1 MIKKFL
7 VLFTLLISTS
17 FLAQRTSLSPYSFF
31 GIGEEFSPVTVEQA
45 SMGGIGVAFSHY
57 KYLNFTNPAAIA
69 NLRYTTY
76 GFGGTHKELKL
87 KSATSTQSS
96 SLTTFNYVG
105 IGFPIGKKAGFGV
118 GIQPVS
124 SVGYELEN
132 TILDANGDITELSLF
147 EGNGGV
153 NRIYFNLGFLLFKDL
168 ALGAKASF
176 NFGNINN
183 TIIDQRVGLSLGTK
197 YEEITQVRGSAI
209 QLGAQYKK
217 AVKDDLTITAGAAVK
232 LSNEMRVNGDD
243 YLYSV
248 ILLGAA
254 QIPRDTLSTS
264 GISGTFQMPLKS
276 TLGIGIGKTDKW
288 YASVEYET
296 QDAYQT
302 AGFLSTTNTAFRYGN
317 SNRIGIGGFYI
328 PKINSISSYFDRITY
343 RFGIRMENTGLL
355 VDGSGTNSNFSE
367 IKDFGI
373 SFGLGI
379 PLKRLSTMNVGF
391 EYGKRGTTD
400 NNLIQEN
407 YFNMRLS
414 LSLTDVNW
422 FIKRRID

>member
-1 MIKKFL
+1 MIKKCL

-45 SMGGIGVAFSHY
+45 GMGGIGVAFSHY

-96 SLTTFNYVG
+96 ALTTFNYVG

-183 TIIDQRVGLSLGTK
+183 TIIDQRVGLSLGTLPNK
-197 YEEITQVRGSAI
+197 SKR
-209 QLGAQYKK
+209 
-217 AVKDDLTITAGAAVK
+217 AVA
-232 LSNEMRVNGDD
+232 
-243 YLYSV
+243 
-248 ILLGAA
+248 
-254 QIPRDTLSTS
+254 P
-264 GISGTFQMPLKS
+264 KS
-276 TLGIGIGKTDKW
+276 TK
-288 YASVEYET
+288 
-296 QDAYQT
+296 
-302 AGFLSTTNTAFRYGN
+302 
-317 SNRIGIGGFYI
+317 
-328 PKINSISSYFDRITY
+328 P
-343 RFGIRMENTGLL
+343 
-355 VDGSGTNSNFSE
+355 
-367 IKDFGI
+367 
-373 SFGLGI
+373 
-379 PLKRLSTMNVGF
+379 
-391 EYGKRGTTD
+391 
-400 NNLIQEN
+400 
-407 YFNMRLS
+407 
-414 LSLTDVNW
+414 
-422 FIKRRID
+422 

>member
-288 YASVEYET
+288 YAGVEYET

-302 AGFLSTTNTAFRYGN
+302 SGFLSTTNTAFRYGN

-355 VDGSGTNSNFSE
+355 IDGSGTNSNFSE

-391 EYGKRGTTD
+391 EYGKRGSTD

-407 YFNMRLS
+407 YLNLRLS

>member
-76 GFGGTHKELKL
+76 GFGGTQKELKL

-288 YASVEYET
+288 YAGVEYET

-302 AGFLSTTNTAFRYGN
+302 SGFLSTTNTAFRYGN

-391 EYGKRGTTD
+391 EYGKRGSTD

-407 YFNMRLS
+407 YLNLRLS
-414 LSLTDVNW
+414 LSLNDVNW